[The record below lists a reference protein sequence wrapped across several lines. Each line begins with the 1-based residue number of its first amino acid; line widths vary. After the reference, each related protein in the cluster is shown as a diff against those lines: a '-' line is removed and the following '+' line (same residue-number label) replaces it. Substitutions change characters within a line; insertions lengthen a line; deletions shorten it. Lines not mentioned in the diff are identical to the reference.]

1 MSYVMP
7 PNNAIAAL
15 CSQNTPEG
23 VRRSV
28 FEAGLRFDLADFN
41 NTPGGQGVV
50 RGAGRRGR

>member
-15 CSQNTPEG
+15 CDPNQPES

-28 FEAGLRFDLADFN
+28 FEAGLKYELADYS
-41 NTPGGQGVV
+41 NTPGGAGVV
-50 RGAGRRGR
+50 RGWGRRRR